1 MLIDCLNADAAISS
15 TKRRP
20 CNCQCVLNMIID
32 NLLSCLVDTHVM
44 SLQPRSTTGK
54 QNTGH
59 RHKTSSTNS
68 MRLRQKTKTGRDW
81 EPGTNVLNKTQD
93 ILLET
98 CHIPLTQEVAL
109 YSRTGGFTP
118 EQCKLKTVFRNDTT
132 IHFVFKR
139 NALVFFGIFLL

>member
-1 MLIDCLNADAAISS
+1 
-15 TKRRP
+15 
-20 CNCQCVLNMIID
+20 
-32 NLLSCLVDTHVM
+32 
-44 SLQPRSTTGK
+44 
-54 QNTGH
+54 
-59 RHKTSSTNS
+59 
-68 MRLRQKTKTGRDW
+68 MRLRQKTRTGRDR

-139 NALVFFGIFLL
+139 NALVFLGYSYCELGQMKVAPLVKTQKFREKRLKLN